1 MPIAAP
7 GPGLYRCPM
16 LRRLMFICLLMLASV
31 WAAPGAMAHGAHDH
45 GQKAQAQSATH
56 EQAAHAPVAATAQS
70 SCMTCSRDDA
80 HHHDS
85 DCCSFGCHLLS
96 LPTQATLSLRDTLQA
111 APPMAQGHAAQGRNP
126 SGLERPP
133 RA

>member
-1 MPIAAP
+1 
-7 GPGLYRCPM
+7 M

-45 GQKAQAQSATH
+45 GHKAQAQPVAPQEH
-56 EQAAHAPVAATAQS
+56 AAPVAATAQS
-70 SCMTCSRDDA
+70 PCMTCNRDDA
-80 HHHDS
+80 QHHDG

-96 LPTQATLSLRDTLQA
+96 LPTQATLSPRDTLQA
-111 APPMAQGHAAQGRNP
+111 APPMAQGRAAQGRNP

-133 RA
+133 RT

>member
-1 MPIAAP
+1 M
-7 GPGLYRCPM
+7 M
-16 LRRLMFICLLMLASV
+16 LNRVMFICLLMLASV
-31 WAAPGAMAHGAHDH
+31 LAAPGAMAHGAHDH
-45 GQKAQAQSATH
+45 GHQAQAQPVATQ
-56 EQAAHAPVAATAQS
+56 EQAAPVAATAQP
-70 SCMTCSRDDA
+70 SCMTCHRDDA
-80 HHHDS
+80 HHHDG

-111 APPMAQGHAAQGRNP
+111 APPMARVRAAHGLNP

>member
-1 MPIAAP
+1 
-7 GPGLYRCPM
+7 M

-31 WAAPGAMAHGAHDH
+31 LAAPGAMAHGAHDH
-45 GQKAQAQSATH
+45 GKQAQAQP
-56 EQAAHAPVAATAQS
+56 AAPQEEAAPAPMASTAQPA
-70 SCMTCSRDDA
+70 CMTCSREDA
-80 HHHDS
+80 HHHDG

-96 LPTQATLSLRDTLQA
+96 LPTQATLSLRDTLHV

>member
-1 MPIAAP
+1 
-7 GPGLYRCPM
+7 
-16 LRRLMFICLLMLASV
+16 MFICLLMLACA

-45 GQKAQAQSATH
+45 GHQTQAQPAAQPP
-56 EQAAHAPVAATAQS
+56 QAAIQEQAATAQP
-70 SCMTCSRDDA
+70 SCMTCSREDP
-80 HHHDS
+80 HHHDG

-96 LPTQATLSLRDTLQA
+96 LPSQATLSLRDTLQV
-111 APPMAQGHAAQGRNP
+111 APPIAQVRAAQGLSP

>member
-1 MPIAAP
+1 
-7 GPGLYRCPM
+7 M
-16 LRRLMFICLLMLASV
+16 LRRLMFICLLMLASL

-45 GQKAQAQSATH
+45 SHQAQAQHVAPQ
-56 EQAAHAPVAATAQS
+56 EQAAPAPIAATAQPA
-70 SCMTCSRDDA
+70 CMTCSREDA
-80 HHHDS
+80 HHHDG

-111 APPMAQGHAAQGRNP
+111 APPLAQGRAAHGLNP